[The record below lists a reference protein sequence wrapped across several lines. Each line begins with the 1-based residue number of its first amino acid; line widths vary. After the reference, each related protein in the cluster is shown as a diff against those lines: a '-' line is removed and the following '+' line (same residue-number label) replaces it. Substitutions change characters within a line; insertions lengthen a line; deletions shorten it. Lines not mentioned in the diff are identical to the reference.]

1 MNFNMNF
8 NFIKFKKNYIIFI
21 FIFLFYLILNVKLIS
36 FSAYS
41 IKNFEYNIEYSKNID
56 LDNKNL
62 LQIRTFLL
70 KNGEYH
76 NLNNIDVLLFYKDE
90 LIYKTKTLNNGLALI
105 NLNKQI
111 FNKLNKKINFNEL
124 KNLEFILKIGDYQ
137 EKLYFN
143 IIKIY
148 KGLIILDKPLYQPG
162 QEVFI
167 KVVTLKQI
175 NNIFKPISDS
185 FILEIIDP
193 KGNKLEYSQIKTDV
207 FGTLFFKY
215 NLSPLIN
222 LGIYKVNLKKDNEII
237 ATTNFEVDKYSL
249 PKFKIELNTDS
260 NYFVINRD
268 YKVKLNLSYFFGKP
282 VEADLN
288 IDVYSF
294 DADFNKIYSIN
305 SKTNK
310 NGEYIF
316 SLKIPN
322 YLTGI
327 DKNKGLLKIT
337 VTAKDKADQIETK
350 DFIFNVYPNDIISDI
365 ISENKLIKGIE
376 NKFLCVFYYP
386 ESNNLNN
393 NFKVVFYKPFKKNFE
408 IKGNTLSFN
417 FKSNENNIDFD
428 YDVIDLN
435 KNKKVNFKK
444 TLYQDEN
451 NEDFLFLNLE
461 KVLYKVGDKVNF
473 SIFLNS
479 KSLNSK
485 KDVYIQ
491 VYLKT
496 DSGFVSLFSDIINV
510 NKNSNYSFVLN
521 TVGNLFI
528 RAYYINNKGYFID
541 DIKSIISNS
550 DDNFKILAQTDKNIY
565 KPKDNLILTI
575 NTYLNNS
582 LNNSKEIDSK
592 VLIDIVD
599 ESVLYLASKT
609 PELLK
614 LYLTLVRELLTPKY
628 EVHNYID
635 FIIKQQNNLL
645 KYSLLKDYNNVLKNE
660 INSNIEKINSIQ
672 KKYEITFNNAK
683 KLYQKIYDYYYKF
696 KVFPDSLLKIF
707 GNVDYVYDGW
717 NNLFKIELN
726 NNIIEIRSA
735 GMDRVF
741 NTLDD
746 IVYPKDYEFYYL
758 KSTSREFGLELIET
772 QIAKTDTFSNNS
784 DISFNSNNFNI
795 RKYFPETFYSN
806 IIDSNKSIK
815 LQLPDSIT
823 NWKVNLLAIDKDGNI
838 ASKTLDI
845 KVFQEFFIDANLPL
859 FLTKNDEISIPVVIY
874 NYTKDKL
881 NINLVIQKE
890 DWFELLD
897 NNQKSI
903 IIEPNGIN
911 KVYFRI
917 KAVKVGKNDLVI
929 FAYSNNLSNNL
940 RDAIKKQI
948 EVIPYGR
955 YVQNIESFSGNSKF
969 SFEVNGEGKG
979 AYLVVYPVLF
989 SQVLSGLD
997 NMLNMP
1003 YGCFEQTSS
1012 VNYPNVLILKYLK
1025 QKGINNPSITMKANY
1040 YISIGYQR
1048 LLTFEVDGGGFS
1060 WFGDKPAN
1068 KVLTAFG
1075 LKKFKDMREIVFVDE
1090 NLIKRTEQFLLNEQ
1104 LSDGSW
1110 EPDKNYLHQETWQQ
1124 IQQSKLTTT
1133 SYILDALLENSN
1145 YNYEDND
1152 IVNNPKIQKSINFIL
1167 SNTNNIKQIDN
1178 YTLSFIFN
1186 SLINYVINSNSNNS
1200 NKLYGEVI
1208 NKIKEIKKELL
1219 NRVKSNNKD
1228 ELFFEG
1234 ITQGSLFYGDFNT
1247 SSIEI
1252 TANIAL
1258 AFIKL
1263 SKIDIKELYDNSD
1276 INKAYKMIKFLVNSK
1291 SENGLWYSTQPTIMS
1306 LKAIYY
1312 FDLYST
1318 SFNQNKNITINI
1330 NNLKNIDIKFAKNDL
1345 AYKIVDLTNY
1355 LKDGKNYIDING
1367 SDLFYDLVY
1376 YQYFDFDKDFKDTK
1390 DLDFSINYDRTKVKE
1405 NDIIIVNVKI
1415 KKLNNKILQMVV
1427 LDLGIPPG
1435 FSVITD
1441 KLDIIKQKGIIKNY
1455 ELTYNQIII
1464 YFDKIEKDIEF
1475 SYEIKANY
1483 PLKVRV
1489 LSSKIYEYYKPVN
1502 KLEKSGGILEVK

>member
-1 MNFNMNF
+1 MYF
-8 NFIKFKKNYIIFI
+8 NFIKIKKYFFI
-21 FIFLFYLILNVKLIS
+21 FSVIFLFYLIYNIKLIS
-36 FSAYS
+36 FSANNYL
-41 IKNFEYNIEYSKNID
+41 KDFEYNIEYSKNID
-56 LDNKNL
+56 LDNKNFI
-62 LQIRTFLL
+62 QIKTFLL
-70 KNGEYH
+70 KEKKYY
-76 NLNNIDVLLFYKDE
+76 NLSNIEISLFYDNE

-105 NLNKQI
+105 NLNKEL
-111 FNKLNKKINFNEL
+111 FNKLNKKIDLNKLKFLEL
-124 KNLEFILKIGDYQ
+124 NLKIGDYK

-143 IIKIY
+143 IVKNY
-148 KGLIILDKPLYQPG
+148 KALIVLDKPLYQPG

-167 KVVTLKQI
+167 KIITLKQKD
-175 NNIFKPISDS
+175 NIFKPINDY

-193 KGNKLEYSQIKTDV
+193 KGNKLEYKQVKTDE

-215 NLSPLIN
+215 NLSSLIN
-222 LGIYKVNLKKDNEII
+222 LGTYKVNLKKDNEII
-237 ATTNFEVDKYSL
+237 ATTNFEVDKYNL

-268 YKVKLNLSYFFGKP
+268 YKIKLNLNYFFGKP

-294 DADFNKIYSIN
+294 DAEFYKIYSIN

-316 SLKIPN
+316 NLKVPN

-327 DKNKGLLKIT
+327 DKNKGLIKIT
-337 VTAKDKADQIETK
+337 VTAKDKADQVETK
-350 DFIFNVYPNDIISDI
+350 DFIFNVYSKDIISDI
-365 ISENKLIKGIE
+365 VSENQLVKGIE

-386 ESNNLNN
+386 ESTNFDN
-393 NFKVVFYKPFKKNFE
+393 NFKVIFYKPFKKVFE
-408 IKGNTLSFN
+408 TKGNSLSFY
-417 FKSNENNIDFD
+417 FKSNDDYINFD
-428 YDVIDLN
+428 YDVVDLN
-435 KNKKVNFKK
+435 KNIKVNFKK
-444 TLYQDEN
+444 TLYQDQN
-451 NEDFLFLNLE
+451 NDNFLFLDLE

-479 KSLNSK
+479 KE
-485 KDVYIQ
+485 DVYIQ

-496 DSGFVSLFSDIINV
+496 DSGFVSLLSDTVNV
-510 NKNSNYSFVLN
+510 DKKANYSFVLN

-528 RAYYINNKGYFID
+528 RAYYIDSKGYFVD
-541 DIKSIISNS
+541 DIKSIISNPN
-550 DDNFKILAQTDKNIY
+550 DNFKILAKTDKNIY
-565 KPKDNLILTI
+565 KPKDNLILKI
-575 NTYLNNS
+575 NTYLNN
-582 LNNSKEIDSK
+582 NEVDSK

-599 ESVLYLASKT
+599 ESVLYLANKT

-614 LYLTLVRELLTPKY
+614 LYLTLVKELLTPKY

-635 FIIKQQNNLL
+635 FIINQQNNLL
-645 KYSLLKDYNNVLKNE
+645 KYSLLKDYNNILKNE
-660 INSNIEKINSIQ
+660 INSNLQEVNSIQ
-672 KKYEITFNNAK
+672 RKDEITFNNAQ
-683 KLYQKIYDYYYKF
+683 KLYEKIYNYYYKF
-696 KVFPDSLLKIF
+696 KAIPDSLIKLF
-707 GNVDYVYDGW
+707 GNVDYIYDGW
-717 NNLFKIELN
+717 NNIFKIELN
-726 NNIIEIRSA
+726 DNVIEIRSA
-735 GMDRVF
+735 GIDKVF
-741 NTLDD
+741 NTSDD
-746 IVYPKDYEFYYL
+746 IVYPDDFVKFKEFVEF
-758 KSTSREFGLELIET
+758 KEFGNRILTKAPVQKSNILRATSDSET
-772 QIAKTDTFSNNS
+772 
-784 DISFNSNNFNI
+784 SFNSNNFSI
-795 RKYFPETFYSN
+795 RQYFPETFYSN
-806 IIDSNKSIK
+806 IIDSNKSINLK
-815 LQLPDSIT
+815 LPDSIT
-823 NWKVNLLAIDKDGNI
+823 NWKVSLLAIDKQGNI
-838 ASKTLDI
+838 TNNTLDI
-845 KVFQEFFIDANLPL
+845 KVFQEFFIDVNLPL
-859 FLTKNDEISIPVVIY
+859 FLTKNDEISIPVIVY

-881 NINLVIQKE
+881 KVNLVIQKD

-903 IIEPNGIN
+903 VIDPNGVN
-911 KVYFRI
+911 KLYFRI
-917 KAVKVGKNDLVI
+917 RATKVGKNDLVI
-929 FAYSNNLSNNL
+929 FAYSNNLK
-940 RDAIKKQI
+940 DAIKKQI

-955 YVQNIESFSGNSKF
+955 YVQNIESFSGSGNF
-969 SFEVNGEGKG
+969 NFEVKGEGKG

-1025 QKGINNPSITMKANY
+1025 QKGITNPSITMKANY

-1075 LKKFKDMREIVFVDE
+1075 LREFKDMKDIIFVDE
-1090 NLIKRTEQFLLNEQ
+1090 NLIKRTKEFLLNNQ
-1104 LSDGSW
+1104 LDDGSW
-1110 EPDKNYLHQETWQQ
+1110 EPDKSYLHQETWKS

-1133 SYILDALLENSN
+1133 AYILDSLLEN
-1145 YNYEDND
+1145 DKD
-1152 IVNNPKIQKSINFIL
+1152 ILNNSKIQKSIDFIL
-1167 SNTNNIKQIDN
+1167 NNTKNIKQIDN

-1186 SLINYVINSNSNNS
+1186 SLINYVLGNNQKVD
-1200 NKLYGEVI
+1200 NNVL
-1208 NKIKEIKKELL
+1208 NKIKEIKQELI
-1219 NRVKSNNKD
+1219 NRVRTTNND

-1234 ITQGSLFYGDFNT
+1234 INQGSLFYGDFNT

-1263 SKIDIKELYDNSD
+1263 SKLNIKEISDNSD
-1276 INKAYKMIKFLVNSK
+1276 INKAYKMIKFLINSK
-1291 SENGLWYSTQPTIMS
+1291 SENGLWYSTQPTVMS

-1318 SFNQNKNITINI
+1318 SFNQDKNITINI
-1330 NNLKNIDIKFAKNDL
+1330 NNLKDIDIKFSKDDL
-1345 AYKIVDLTNY
+1345 AYKIVDLNNY
-1355 LKDGKNYIDING
+1355 LKDGKNYIDIKGNE
-1367 SDLFYDLVY
+1367 LFYDLVY
-1376 YQYFDFDKDFKDTK
+1376 YQYVDFDKDFKNIK
-1390 DLDFSINYDRTKVKE
+1390 DLDFLVNYDRTKVKE
-1405 NDIIIVNVKI
+1405 NDIITVNVKI
-1415 KKLNNKILQMVV
+1415 KKLTNRVLQMVV

-1441 KLDIIKQKGIIKNY
+1441 KLDILKQKGIIKNY

-1489 LSSKIYEYYKPVN
+1489 LSSKVYEYYKPSN
-1502 KLEKSGGILEVK
+1502 KLEKFGGVLEVK